1 MDRKASQPAA
11 GGNHWWERDRIRAP
25 EGSLQA
31 LRCHKRRHF
40 FPKPFSHFSTSILPI
55 YPEDLRS
62 ICGPS
67 EVWKQ
72 DGSHSGKWLLSS
84 NHFLLGQIVLSPTS
98 FTVPLDC
105 FQKEKNKNYI
115 YIYFRDFP
123 VVQWVNVCSQ
133 YRGPGLT
140 SSPRTSSHKPQL
152 RVCMLQ
158 LKKSACLN

>member
-105 FQKEKNKNYI
+105 FQKEKNKNYNRLQKPCTLEDDGVI
-115 YIYFRDFP
+115 SSSAERKPKECFYY
-123 VVQWVNVCSQ
+123 QSQ
-133 YRGPGLT
+133 E
-140 SSPRTSSHKPQL
+140 
-152 RVCMLQ
+152 
-158 LKKSACLN
+158 